1 MAEQDQLPEPAR
13 SESLSLPPVH
23 ATGSVRTEGFYRLAK
38 RQAAPKSPKRGFAA
52 DAKRDQNQ
60 EPDDTADVLSS
71 RRSDRAD
78 RRRFC
83 AALPA
88 ASTVLQGN
96 ALASRKKS
104 LQLFRSSIHA
114 WGVRTTEPLLAG
126 ELVIEYIGEIIS
138 ARVAD
143 IREKQY
149 ERSGIGSSYFFKVD
163 DDMIIDATKQGNLA
177 RYINHSCMPNCKAR
191 VVTVGTTRRI
201 AIYALRAIRPGEEL
215 SYDYKFA
222 DEPEE
227 DKIPCWCGTKRCRGF
242 LN

>member
-1 MAEQDQLPEPAR
+1 MPFTFSFTDL
-13 SESLSLPPVH
+13 LVI
-23 ATGSVRTEGFYRLAK
+23 
-38 RQAAPKSPKRGFAA
+38 
-52 DAKRDQNQ
+52 
-60 EPDDTADVLSS
+60 
-71 RRSDRAD
+71 
-78 RRRFC
+78 
-83 AALPA
+83 ALPA

-163 DDMIIDATKQGNLA
+163 DDMIIDATKQVGPMN
-177 RYINHSCMPNCKAR
+177 SD
-191 VVTVGTTRRI
+191 VSTTVRIDCGPSGQPCAVHQPFVHAELQSAGSDRWHHTSNRDLRAASDPTRR
-201 AIYALRAIRPGEEL
+201 RAVVRLQVRRRAG
-215 SYDYKFA
+215 
-222 DEPEE
+222 
-227 DKIPCWCGTKRCRGF
+227 GR
-242 LN
+242 